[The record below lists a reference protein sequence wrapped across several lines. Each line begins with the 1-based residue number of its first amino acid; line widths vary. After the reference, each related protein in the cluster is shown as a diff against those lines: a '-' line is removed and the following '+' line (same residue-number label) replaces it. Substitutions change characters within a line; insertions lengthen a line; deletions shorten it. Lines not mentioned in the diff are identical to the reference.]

1 MGVSTRNHKNPDYR
15 KRTRFVFCNRDFF
28 VPKNT
33 LIMNILERT
42 RKQNMNIKVFILA
55 LSTVAV
61 GLVELIIGGIL
72 PTIAND
78 LNVSISSAGQLITIF
93 ALIYAVCGPLLLV
106 LTSKIERKK
115 LYLISLLIFFISNI
129 MTYFSQD
136 FTFMMIARVLSAMST
151 ALIVVLSL
159 TIAAKIVPPTHRAKA
174 VGLIYMG
181 ISSSLVMGV
190 PLGIM
195 ISDAFG
201 WRVIFLGI
209 AILSV
214 GSFILISIFFEPI
227 QGEKMIPLSQ
237 QLKAVA
243 SLKIG
248 SAHLAT
254 VFLLAGHYTLYAY
267 FTPFLE
273 TELHLNSSWISVCY
287 LLFGIAAV
295 SGGAFGGIL
304 SDSIGAQKSIIV
316 VISSFAV
323 VLFLLPFTTFSL
335 IIFLPIMMIWG
346 ALSWSLSPP
355 QQSYLI
361 QTDPATAD
369 IQQSFS
375 NSALQIGISLGS
387 AFGGIV
393 LNETGTVSHLSWFGV
408 AIVILSLLCAVFS
421 LTRKTKV
428 RETVPV
434 TATAQESNT

>member
-1 MGVSTRNHKNPDYR
+1 
-15 KRTRFVFCNRDFF
+15 
-28 VPKNT
+28 
-33 LIMNILERT
+33 MNL
-42 RKQNMNIKVFILA
+42 KVFILA

-78 LNVSISSAGQLITIF
+78 LNISLSSAGQLITVF
-93 ALIYAVCGPLLLV
+93 ALIYAVSGPVLLV
-106 LTSKIERKK
+106 ITSKMERKK
-115 LYLISLLIFFISNI
+115 LYLTSLFIFFIGNI
-129 MTYFSQD
+129 MTYFSPN
-136 FTFMMIARVLSAMST
+136 FTFMMIARILTAMST

-159 TIAAKIVPPTHRAKA
+159 TIAAKIVSPAHRAKA
-174 VGLIYMG
+174 LGLIYMG

-190 PLGIM
+190 PLGIL
-195 ISDAFG
+195 ISDNLG

-209 AILSV
+209 AILSI
-214 GSFILISIFFEPI
+214 GSFVLISIFLERVP
-227 QGEKMIPLSQ
+227 GENTIPLSQ
-237 QLKAVA
+237 QLKAVG

-254 VFLLAGHYTLYAY
+254 MFMLAGHYTLYAY

-273 TELHLNSSWISVCY
+273 TELHLNSNWISLCY

-304 SDSIGAQKSIIV
+304 SDSIGAHKSIIV
-316 VISSFAV
+316 VIILFAV
-323 VLFLLPFTTFSL
+323 VLFLLPLTTFSL
-335 IIFLPIMMIWG
+335 IVFIPIMMVWA

-361 QTDPATAD
+361 QTDPATSD
-369 IQQSFS
+369 IQQSFN

-393 LNETGTVSHLSWFGV
+393 LSQTGTVSNAAWFGG
-408 AIVILSLLCAVFS
+408 ALVIISLLCAVFS
-421 LTRKTKV
+421 LTRRTKV
-428 RETVPV
+428 RE
-434 TATAQESNT
+434 NTFVASAVQNQIYD

>member
-1 MGVSTRNHKNPDYR
+1 
-15 KRTRFVFCNRDFF
+15 
-28 VPKNT
+28 
-33 LIMNILERT
+33 MNL
-42 RKQNMNIKVFILA
+42 KVFILA
-55 LSTVAV
+55 LSTIAV
-61 GLVELIIGGIL
+61 GLVELIVGGIL

-78 LNVSISSAGQLITIF
+78 FNVSLGSAGQLITIF
-93 ALIYAVCGPLLLV
+93 ALVYAIAGPVLLV

-115 LYLISLLIFFISNI
+115 VYLISLFIFFISNI
-129 MTYFSQD
+129 LTYFSPN

-159 TIAAKIVPPTHRAKA
+159 TIAAKIVLPAHRAKA
-174 VGLIYMG
+174 LGLIYMG

-190 PLGIM
+190 PLGIL
-195 ISDAFG
+195 ISDHFG

-209 AILSV
+209 ALLSI
-214 GSFILISIFFEPI
+214 GSFVLISIFLERVP
-227 QGEKMIPLSQ
+227 GEKTIPLSQ

-254 VFLLAGHYTLYAY
+254 MFTLAGHYTLYAY

-273 TELHLNSSWISVCY
+273 SELHLSSNWISICY

-295 SGGAFGGIL
+295 SGGAFGGTL
-304 SDSIGAQKSIIV
+304 SDSIGAHKSILV

-335 IIFLPIMMIWG
+335 IVFIPMMMIWA
-346 ALSWSLSPP
+346 ALSWSLAPP

-361 QTDPATAD
+361 QTDPATSD
-369 IQQSFS
+369 IQQSFN

-387 AFGGIV
+387 GFGGIV
-393 LNETGTVSHLSWFGV
+393 LSQTGTVSHAAWFGG
-408 AIVILSLLCAVFS
+408 AIVIIALLCAVFS
-421 LTRKTKV
+421 LTRKTGT
-428 RETVPV
+428 RETTMIASGV
-434 TATAQESNT
+434 QK